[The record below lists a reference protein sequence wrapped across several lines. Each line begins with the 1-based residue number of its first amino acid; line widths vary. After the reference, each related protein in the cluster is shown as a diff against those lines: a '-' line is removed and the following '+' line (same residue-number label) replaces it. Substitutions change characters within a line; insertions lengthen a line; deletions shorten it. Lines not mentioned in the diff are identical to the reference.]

1 KGCAILLQGKATRQ
15 TDATSGILQ
24 IDTFGAPPFEERYEG
39 HLLHSLPEIEDAVVI
54 YQYGPEVDSLMA
66 EFESRNLPLVVIE
79 ADETVARRLHAR
91 GVRVVHSSIA
101 DADLD
106 LRPLAQ
112 ARALVANGEDEHNA
126 MLAMTARE
134 LGFEG
139 PIIALVDN
147 PNRRAPMQLAGA
159 TAAFTPN
166 HVLAAAIAVRA
177 SAKIGPRITGVQP
190 LAHLLEVA
198 EVRVHDRSPLVNLTI
213 EESIH
218 AKTGA
223 HIVAQWVDDELRS
236 PPTADQLL
244 QAGMILVAAGSPE
257 SIKRLSE
264 IVRPITQQGTIVVVG
279 FDDVGS
285 KLVEMLKDA
294 DEDVCVID
302 KTGRNGVDVV
312 GEVLDIAVLESAG
325 VSRARV
331 VILACESDS
340 ATVLAA
346 TVARDFAPDVP
357 IIACAIL
364 EENVGR
370 IQQAGAD
377 FALSVSEVAG
387 QLLTHHILGEMITQ
401 QAHVKL
407 VKLAAGPLV
416 GHHPQKLGIHE
427 RTGCTV
433 IAVERAGEIT
443 INIPTSFILM
453 ENDALYV
460 CGMVDAFERFYE
472 EFPNSSRR

>member
-1 KGCAILLQGKATRQ
+1 
-15 TDATSGILQ
+15 
-24 IDTFGAPPFEERYEG
+24 
-39 HLLHSLPEIEDAVVI
+39 
-54 YQYGPEVDSLMA
+54 
-66 EFESRNLPLVVIE
+66 
-79 ADETVARRLHAR
+79 
-91 GVRVVHSSIA
+91 
-101 DADLD
+101 
-106 LRPLAQ
+106 
-112 ARALVANGEDEHNA
+112 
-126 MLAMTARE
+126 
-134 LGFEG
+134 
-139 PIIALVDN
+139 
-147 PNRRAPMQLAGA
+147 
-159 TAAFTPN
+159 
-166 HVLAAAIAVRA
+166 
-177 SAKIGPRITGVQP
+177 
-190 LAHLLEVA
+190 
-198 EVRVHDRSPLVNLTI
+198 VHDRSPLVNLTI